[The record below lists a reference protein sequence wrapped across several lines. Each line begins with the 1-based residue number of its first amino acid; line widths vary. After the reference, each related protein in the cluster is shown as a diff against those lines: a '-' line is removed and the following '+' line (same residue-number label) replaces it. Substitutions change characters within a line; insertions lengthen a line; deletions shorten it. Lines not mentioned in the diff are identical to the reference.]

1 MAVYR
6 GRYIL
11 QGLPEIS
18 DEMEKDLDL
27 AYDICRHYH
36 SSLPCQ
42 ECGRCCHQ
50 KLITILPEEVDR
62 ISSAAGVP
70 LGEFM
75 SKYVGF
81 SKDGRIMLLRTDP
94 CAFLG
99 KDKKCRIWEDRP
111 EVCREFPYLVSTF
124 MSRVYLAIANED
136 ADILELID
144 YMDREWPCT
153 NNIRET
159 IVGKVEEAR
168 GIRAGRHLP

>member
-1 MAVYR
+1 M
-6 GRYIL
+6 
-11 QGLPEIS
+11 
-18 DEMEKDLDL
+18 
-27 AYDICRHYH
+27 
-36 SSLPCQ
+36 
-42 ECGRCCHQ
+42 
-50 KLITILPEEVDR
+50 
-62 ISSAAGVP
+62 
-70 LGEFM
+70 GEFM

>member
-27 AYDICRHYH
+27 AYDICQNYH
-36 SSLPCQ
+36 SSFPCE

-75 SKYVGF
+75 SKYVGL

-99 KDKKCRIWEDRP
+99 KDKKCRIWKDRP

-124 MSRVYLAIANED
+124 MSRVYLAIVNED
-136 ADILELID
+136 TDILELID
-144 YMDREWPCT
+144 YMDGRWPCT

-159 IVGKVEEAR
+159 IVGKVAEAR
-168 GIRAGRHLP
+168 ELRAGRYLP